1 MLYRITYIQEIRIM
15 EILRRLAKPVSH
27 LVVLGLLALSLHLP
41 AAHAGMIGTEAV
53 INAAQVQQDRERLRN
68 AFNRDDVKAQ
78 LLARG
83 VDPSQVQARID
94 SLTDQEVQSLS
105 GKINQLP
112 AGGDSL
118 LGALVFI
125 FIVLLITDILG
136 LTNIFPFVKHQ
147 KRY

>member
-1 MLYRITYIQEIRIM
+1 M
-15 EILRRLAKPVSH
+15 EILRRLAKPISH

-41 AAHAGMIGTEAV
+41 AAHAGMIGTESV

-83 VDPSQVQARID
+83 VDTSQVQARID

-105 GKINQLP
+105 GKIDQLP
-112 AGGDSL
+112 AGGDG
-118 LGALVFI
+118 LGLLVFI

-136 LTNIFPFVKHQ
+136 FTNIFPFVKHPQ
-147 KRY
+147 R

>member
-1 MLYRITYIQEIRIM
+1 M
-15 EILRRLAKPVSH
+15 EKLRRLAKPVGH
-27 LVVLGLLALSLHLP
+27 LVIFGLLMLSLPFP
-41 AAHAGMIGTEAV
+41 AAHAGMVGTEAV
-53 INAAQVQQDRERLRN
+53 INAAQVQQDRERLHN
-68 AFNRDDVKAQ
+68 VFNRDDVKAQ

-105 GKINQLP
+105 GKLDQLP
-112 AGGDSL
+112 AGGDSF

-136 LTNIFPFVKHQ
+136 FTNIFPFVKHQ